1 MPIARPTNNTS
12 PTVSFIAKQVGNVRD
27 VGATLG
33 YKIGG
38 SLPLTLQAGVFNGSG
53 LTDQKDFWTNNIN
66 YSAKHNGNC
75 PKAFQS
81 R

>member
-1 MPIARPTNNTS
+1 M
-12 PTVSFIAKQVGNVRD
+12 GNVRD

-33 YKIGG
+33 YKIDG

-66 YSAKHNGNC
+66 YSAKAQWQL
-75 PKAFQS
+75 PKGFQS